1 MVNTYKII
9 KFKCIKDFYT
19 NNTLKVF
26 TKDKIYIAKKYKN
39 TNEYILINDFG
50 SKHWISPKIDGMDK
64 YFIKIK

>member
-9 KFKCIKDFYT
+9 KLRCIKDFYT

-26 TKDKIYIAKKYKN
+26 TKDKIYIAKKYIN

-50 SKHWISPKIDGMDK
+50 STHWINPNIDGLDK
-64 YFIKIK
+64 CFVKVK